1 MDEKSTI
8 RLPGPQDRLAIF
20 GTTGSGKTVG
30 ALWHLSEKDFD
41 RVPWMAYDPSGDANI
56 RGIDRAEIVG
66 LDFIPRRNKG
76 GLFIVDFLPSDGKK
90 LEENLGKVMESGGIG
105 VYIDEGF
112 LSGHTEALFNIIVA
126 GRKNGIPAIY
136 LAQRPVEKAG
146 SPVVTMVSCAE
157 FLQVYELPLQ
167 SDWDRIEEL
176 IPPYEDERAKRIG
189 MEVTQR
195 RYHSVY
201 YDRRKRKVSLL
212 SPVPKVETIVDRIN
226 AKLGTKR
233 TKI

>member
-1 MDEKSTI
+1 VDEKSTI

-30 ALWHLSEKDFD
+30 ALWHLSAKNFD
-41 RVPWMAYDPSGDANI
+41 AVPWMAYDPSGDKNI
-56 RGIDRAEIVG
+56 RAIDRAEIVG
-66 LDFIPRRNKG
+66 LDFIPKKKG
-76 GLFIVDFLPSDGKK
+76 GLYIVDFLPSDGKK
-90 LEENLGKVMESGGIG
+90 LEENLGKVMERGGIG

-126 GRKNGIPAIY
+126 GRKNNIPAIY

-157 FLQVYELPLQ
+157 FIQVYELPFE

-176 IPPYEDERAKRIG
+176 IPQYGDERKKQIG

-195 RYHSVY
+195 RYHSIY
-201 YDRRKRKVSLL
+201 YDRRLRKVSLL
-212 SPVPKVETIVDRIN
+212 GPVPKVETIVDKIN
-226 AKLGTKR
+226 SKLGTRRK
-233 TKI
+233 KI